1 MKLFPKVLLI
11 VALLDV
17 AVESSEERQSLVNRR
32 YNGLKFG
39 PTKEDYILLKPRME
53 PLQESYS
60 LCAWVK
66 KIRSSDYPYW
76 FAYGTSS
83 NEQEIYTGN
92 HGYLSMMGT
101 AADLRSKAA
110 VKVGT
115 WRHVCVTWSLT
126 TRTARLY
133 YDGILLGSLTTP
145 SGRKLGLNGY
155 VVLGNEFDSYGGG
168 FADNNAFGGELFKVN
183 MFDKEL

>member
-1 MKLFPKVLLI
+1 MKLFPNVLLI

-17 AVESSEERQSLVNRR
+17 AVESSEERLSLVNRR

-66 KIRSSDYPYW
+66 KIRSGDYKIW

-83 NEQEIYTGN
+83 TVVEIKTADS
-92 HGYLSMMGT
+92 GYLYMME
-101 AADLRSKAA
+101 AI
-110 VKVGT
+110 
-115 WRHVCVTWSLT
+115 LT
-126 TRTARLY
+126 TMR
-133 YDGILLGSLTTP
+133 
-145 SGRKLGLNGY
+145 
-155 VVLGNEFDSYGGG
+155 
-168 FADNNAFGGELFKVN
+168 
-183 MFDKEL
+183 